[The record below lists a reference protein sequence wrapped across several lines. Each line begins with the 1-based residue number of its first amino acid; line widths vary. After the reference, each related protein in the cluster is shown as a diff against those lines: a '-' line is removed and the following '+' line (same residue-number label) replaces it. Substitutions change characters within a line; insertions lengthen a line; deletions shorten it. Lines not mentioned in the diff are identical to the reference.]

1 MNIVKESERMASV
14 IMISFSVGFRFMYI
28 AISLTFYAAGL
39 IALNIATGIML
50 IILYLNDRAW

>member
-14 IMISFSVGFRFMYI
+14 IMISFSVGFRFMYV

-39 IALNIATGIML
+39 IATGIKL
-50 IILYLNDRAW
+50 IILFLIDRAW